1 MAGGYSLTLRQLPGW
16 ICRSMVTDA
25 LRRRQDVTHICF
37 ANSHLLLRT
46 IVICATVAL
55 RSGIVLTTAIAV
67 G

>member
-1 MAGGYSLTLRQLPGW
+1 MGPTSAFTNLY
-16 ICRSMVTDA
+16 
-25 LRRRQDVTHICF
+25 
-37 ANSHLLLRT
+37 LLLRT